1 MMTPNQHKSH
11 SSSLPLPHPLPLGLG
26 RTTKGQ
32 HVWCHPT
39 FIRGCPEKLHGI
51 YRTKVKGNVRVNK
64 AKQAST
70 STHLMNSSSLSA
82 DVLDTSFNLDAFDEK
97 VKAMFSVQDIPPI
110 NYDYDGGSS
119 MFQSR
124 VSDDESEEPDGITL
138 TETCNSWDVMS
149 IEIEPLPI
157 NCFKVLGSE
166 TQTQNANLDD
176 FQQFLGRLI
185 K

>member
-1 MMTPNQHKSH
+1 M
-11 SSSLPLPHPLPLGLG
+11 
-26 RTTKGQ
+26 
-32 HVWCHPT
+32 
-39 FIRGCPEKLHGI
+39 HGI

-82 DVLDTSFNLDAFDEK
+82 DVLDTSFSYDAFDEK
-97 VKAMFSVQDIPPI
+97 VKAMFSVQEIPPI
-110 NYDYDGGSS
+110 DYDGGSS
-119 MFQSR
+119 FQPR
-124 VSDDESEEPDGITL
+124 VSDDESEESDGITF
-138 TETCNSWDVMS
+138 TETCNSWDGMS

>member
-1 MMTPNQHKSH
+1 
-11 SSSLPLPHPLPLGLG
+11 
-26 RTTKGQ
+26 
-32 HVWCHPT
+32 
-39 FIRGCPEKLHGI
+39 
-51 YRTKVKGNVRVNK
+51 
-64 AKQAST
+64 
-70 STHLMNSSSLSA
+70 MNSSSLSA
-82 DVLDTSFNLDAFDEK
+82 DVLDTSFSYDAFDEK

-124 VSDDESEEPDGITL
+124 VSDDESEESDGITL